1 LSAETLLEEVIM
13 AEEKACCCGKIQYN
27 LVFACSGAADV
38 GAVADQA
45 ARKLSRDKTAAVCC
59 TAAIAAEIPEIL
71 ERTTFAT
78 KTAVI
83 DGCDKACAKKIM
95 DKGGFAGYAYLELGT
110 LGMEKGKTP
119 ANDANIARA
128 ADAAAEALNES
139 GDA

>member
-1 LSAETLLEEVIM
+1 M
-13 AEEKACCCGKIQYN
+13 AEQAACSCGKIRYN

-45 ARKLSRDKTAAVCC
+45 ARKLSREKTASLCC

-71 ERTTFAT
+71 ERATFAA

-83 DGCDKACAKKIM
+83 DGCDKACAKRIM
-95 DKGGFAGYAYLELGT
+95 DKGGFGDYAHLDLGT

-128 ADAAAEALNES
+128 ADAAAEALKVM
-139 GDA
+139 GQA